1 DMHACLPC
9 VAAHGVVTL
18 LVLPWLP
25 AERPS
30 PSAGL
35 LRLVANYLDSR
46 RLIGTRVEVVGPSY
60 REVVIRATVST
71 TKEASRV
78 DVQNRV
84 AAALAEF
91 FDPLG
96 GGPDATGWPLGRDV
110 YRSEVLQVIDGVA
123 GVDHILSLE
132 LLADGSE
139 PQCMRICI
147 PATALVLSGAHV
159 IQAQ

>member
-1 DMHACLPC
+1 HVDRIARSNHNVALLGQAGLDRLSSALAVDQPVAASGGASAESLAHTIGRAVLSLGEISRAATADDYARLAKEVPGARIARAEVRPDMHACLPC

-18 LVLPWLP
+18 LVLLWLP

-71 TKEASRV
+71 TK
-78 DVQNRV
+78 
-84 AAALAEF
+84 
-91 FDPLG
+91 
-96 GGPDATGWPLGRDV
+96 
-110 YRSEVLQVIDGVA
+110 
-123 GVDHILSLE
+123 
-132 LLADGSE
+132 
-139 PQCMRICI
+139 
-147 PATALVLSGAHV
+147 
-159 IQAQ
+159 